1 MISFARG
8 VPAPECL
15 PVEELAECARA
26 VLLADGRTI
35 LSYGSPSGY
44 EPLREWIAERHGVE
58 RDRVFVTNGGLQG
71 FVFFAQRFC
80 SPGARVLVERP
91 TYDRPL
97 KILRE
102 LGAEIVP
109 LDMDEEGLRPDSL
122 EVALADTP
130 TPAFLYTIP
139 TFQNPSGRTLSADRR
154 RRIVEIARANELL
167 VLEDD
172 PYGLVRFEGEPQPS
186 LLALEGG
193 EHVVYTSSFSKTVAP
208 GARVGYF
215 ILPSELRS
223 ELEATSTST
232 YITPGLLGQ
241 ATVYEFARR
250 GNFDSNLARVR
261 DLLRARRDAMLESLE
276 AELGTTSATWSRP
289 QGGYF
294 VWLDVP
300 GTDAAELLGR
310 ASEAGVTF
318 VPGTDFGGAPST
330 ARLAYS
336 FVSPDEI
343 REGVPRLTA
352 LLQPSAATI

>member
-44 EPLREWIAERHGVE
+44 EPLREWIAARHGIQP
-58 RDRVFVTNGGLQG
+58 DRVFVTNGGLQG

-80 SPGARVLVERP
+80 RTGDRVLVEQP

-102 LGAEIVP
+102 LGAEIVSLP
-109 LDMDEEGLRPDSL
+109 MDEEGLQPESL
-122 EVALADTP
+122 ESALAGSTK
-130 TPAFLYTIP
+130 PAFLYTIP
-139 TFQNPSGRTLSADRR
+139 TFQNPSGRTLSAERR
-154 RRIVEIARANELL
+154 RRIVEIARTHDLL

-186 LLALEGG
+186 LLELEGG
-193 EHVVYTSSFSKTVAP
+193 ERVVYTSSFSKTVAP
-208 GARVGYF
+208 GTRVGYF
-215 ILPSELRS
+215 ILPSDLRA
-223 ELEATSTST
+223 EMEATSTST

-241 ATVYEFARR
+241 ATVFEFARR

-261 DLLRARRDAMLESLE
+261 DLLRARRDAMLEALDS
-276 AELGTTSATWSRP
+276 ELGGTNATWSRP

-300 GTDAAELLGR
+300 GVNATELLGR
-310 ASEAGVTF
+310 SSDAGVTF
-318 VPGTDFGGAPST
+318 VPGADFGGAPST

-343 REGVPRLTA
+343 REGVPRLA
-352 LLQPSAATI
+352 DLRPSAATL